1 MLERLEGGRGWFP
14 PGLYKRLDTLVQ
26 TSLDWELSSQ
36 LWYLCTIEFHYIY
49 DPKLAKPIA
58 WILLGSR
65 WDDTI
70 ARLG

>member
-1 MLERLEGGRGWFP
+1 MLERLEGGRGWSPSGRPCTDIF
-14 PGLYKRLDTLVQ
+14 RLGAVPF
-26 TSLDWELSSQ
+26 Q

-58 WILLGSR
+58 GTLLRSR